1 MSDRKPVDPPP
12 IVQLQIK
19 DPLDQAQN
27 YLQSPY
33 LFLCACLCH
42 ADLDDPERLPA
53 DKVLCGTLVSSLH
66 RLKDVDN
73 KDGGFFVF
81 GDMSVKIEGEFRLRF
96 VLFEMCKTEVVFI
109 KSVTSQAFSVFHHKV
124 FPGMSESTFL
134 SRSFGDQGVRL
145 RIRKEP
151 RSLCKRPASS
161 LRSEEFPASFEDSST
176 PAQREMPKHGC
187 GRPTVG
193 AGSYPNQYTSLAE
206 PPVKRQRTSV
216 DMSDRPVF
224 DTDRLS
230 QRSFMDQRAPYNFPA
245 APQVTSSF
253 PQTYSQSSQSALS
266 SVSDY
271 SYGHQKTNSSSTSS
285 PFVSPHT
292 DGSGQ
297 SWSAT
302 NVFYSTSLK
311 DPLYPYPQAQYPQG
325 QYSQN
330 QYPQGQYSQN
340 QYSQGQYLEMQP
352 PRAPQAS
359 DPLARQRGPELPNRA
374 QINPNFTF
382 PRAQDPETSS
392 AGNYSQI
399 VRPTSTSSNYNDLS
413 ARLPSTDQISDLAAS
428 SRQQYPAT
436 TLSNILPPIDPPMNS
451 GQHRG
456 PSQMLSNNIISSM
469 EPHTMVAGQSV
480 QVHENESYDHNAY
493 ILPLPN
499 HKESD
504 DG

>member
-1 MSDRKPVDPPP
+1 MNGQTTDPRLPVSKRLHRDEFTLVIRQEPERGKVATAKEKDRKPVDPPP

-73 KDGGFFVF
+73 KADGGFFVF

-96 VLFEMCKTEVVFI
+96 VLFEMCN
-109 KSVTSQAFSVFHHKV
+109 
-124 FPGMSESTFL
+124 
-134 SRSFGDQGVRL
+134 
-145 RIRKEP
+145 
-151 RSLCKRPASS
+151 KRPASS